1 LLDLK
6 GVCVALEQFEK
17 KEVVL
22 QDDASVGY
30 GTIFHLSK
38 KTKEEEIDV

>member
-1 LLDLK
+1 
-6 GVCVALEQFEK
+6 V
-17 KEVVL
+17 